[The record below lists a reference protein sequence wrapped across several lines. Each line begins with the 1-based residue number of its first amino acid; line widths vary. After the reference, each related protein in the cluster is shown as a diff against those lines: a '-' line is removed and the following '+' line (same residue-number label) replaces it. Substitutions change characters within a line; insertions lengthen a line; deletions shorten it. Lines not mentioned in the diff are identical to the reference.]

1 MTDLQQPA
9 QRHSEGSSIDSSDL
23 YFRQVA
29 VGEMANFAYL
39 IGSLA
44 SREALVV
51 DPAWSVDE
59 LLDSAADDDMNIVGA
74 LVTHYHQD
82 HVGGKLFGREIEG
95 VGRLLARNPV
105 PLYVNEHEADGLRKV
120 TGASESD
127 IVRKSGGDV
136 VELGRIRVRLLHT
149 PGHTPGSQCFLVEE
163 QGRPG
168 SLISGDTLFLGS
180 CGRVDLP
187 GSDPE
192 AMYRSLNQTLK
203 QLPDETLLY
212 PGHLYSSDPA
222 STMGDQKAT
231 NPFLRVTSLDQF
243 LMFMGA

>member
-1 MTDLQQPA
+1 MTDLQKLA

-39 IGSLA
+39 IGSLTR
-44 SREALVV
+44 REALVV

-59 LLDSAADDDMNIVGA
+59 LLDSAAADDMNIVGA

-136 VELGRIRVRLLHT
+136 VELGQIRVRLLHT